1 MHVAVQDVYTYICT
15 YNYYQDKIK
24 CPKSKHEFKAEM
36 VILTVLC
43 LYQFSICIS
52 NILSCPGN
60 THVHIIHTHT
70 HTHRHTYIHTCNYT
84 YTCTSVFVFF
94 LFFLRWRGQQ
104 QRSVSRTPCKPR
116 RIPHL
121 FLLEEGR
128 DPP

>member
-24 CPKSKHEFKAEM
+24 CPKSKHRFKAEM
-36 VILTVLC
+36 VIPTVLC

-52 NILSCPGN
+52 DILSCPGN
-60 THVHIIHTHT
+60 THVHIIHS
-70 HTHRHTYIHTCNYT
+70 HTHRHTYIHACNYT

-116 RIPHL
+116 RIPRL